1 MKKTEILM
9 NKPVCLG
16 LSILELSNIVI
27 NDLWY
32 DFVKSK
38 YGKIQNY
45 FILYYFISFTVYIK
59 ADDI

>member
-1 MKKTEILM
+1 M

-16 LSILELSNIVI
+16 LSILELSKIVI

-45 FILYYFISFTVYIK
+45 FILYYLYYFILYLPLYT
-59 ADDI
+59 